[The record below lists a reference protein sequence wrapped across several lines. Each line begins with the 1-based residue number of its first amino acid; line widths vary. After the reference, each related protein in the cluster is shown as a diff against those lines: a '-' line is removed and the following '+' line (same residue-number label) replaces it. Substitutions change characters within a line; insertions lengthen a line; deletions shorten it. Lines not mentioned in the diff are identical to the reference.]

1 MRDRGLRAIRVD
13 ANRPITKQMRH
24 CWTVTVSVEIPR
36 EKTGK
41 KATGKCI
48 DRPKKFD

>member
-1 MRDRGLRAIRVD
+1 MQQPVGF
-13 ANRPITKQMRH
+13 
-24 CWTVTVSVEIPR
+24 VSVEIPR

-48 DRPKKFD
+48 DSPKKFD